1 MAPITSRSPVQM
13 ATVRPGILRRRTPRP
28 AADPVPEVMAVGGSP
43 RVVTTGQV
51 HDDPHVAELLRATA
65 VIGVG
70 TGVKPDEYPLLEP
83 LQAALGG
90 AALAASRKVT
100 DRGWL
105 PRSRQ
110 VGVTGHSIAPRL
122 YVAIGIS
129 GKLNHM
135 IGVRAARTVLAV
147 NDDPAAPVFEHADV
161 GLVADWRV
169 AVPELVDLF
178 GARVLGPIG
187 TA

>member
-1 MAPITSRSPVQM
+1 MGEAFARLEALGVLEDGT
-13 ATVRPGILRRRTPRP
+13 RTR
-28 AADPVPEVMAVGGSP
+28 ALDVVPSVTRTLGECEVMEVGGSP

-51 HDDPHVAELLRATA
+51 HDDPHVAEPLRATA

-70 TGVKPDEYPLLEP
+70 TGVQPDEYPLLEP

-110 VGVTGHSIAPRL
+110 VGVTGHSIAP
-122 YVAIGIS
+122 AS
-129 GKLNHM
+129 TSPS
-135 IGVRAARTVLAV
+135 AS
-147 NDDPAAPVFEHADV
+147 
-161 GLVADWRV
+161 
-169 AVPELVDLF
+169 PESS
-178 GARVLGPIG
+178 
-187 TA
+187 TT